1 VLRTQPAALRAW
13 QHSRNGTLH
22 GPTPW
27 CTRAPARTLLS
38 LCLRRRSIAVGVVLS
53 GMGPR
58 AEPLIQIVE
67 TANDVIMKLARALTL
82 ISHPAMPNSAPQLT
96 PLPCAQR
103 HFAVRHT
110 APSCLFAAQRE
121 APRWNPRSR
130 SPAPAAGH
138 GGPARRAHRAGASAA
153 PARQSRMSC
162 TVAPARARV
171 TQGCCSGRR
180 V

>member
-82 ISHPAMPNSAPQLT
+82 IPHPLLSGRGAARGSALM
-96 PLPCAQR
+96 PCA
-103 HFAVRHT
+103 
-110 APSCLFAAQRE
+110 L
-121 APRWNPRSR
+121 

-138 GGPARRAHRAGASAA
+138 SGPARRAHRAGASAA
-153 PARQSRMSC
+153 PARHVMHRD
-162 TVAPARARV
+162 ARAR
-171 TQGCCSGRR
+171 TCHGRLQQR
-180 V
+180 AESRT